1 MIRLPRMLVLV
12 VSHAVLVQIITYAM
26 RPTLSYAVLDAG
38 ASPAILGIISAAFA
52 FPGLLLALPAG
63 HALDRFGERF
73 LLVLGPLSLIGAAL
87 LAVIADSSIVLLI
100 LATAL
105 LGMGH
110 LLSLIGQ
117 QAMVANTTRSGRFDS
132 VFGMYTFGASLGQT
146 LGPLLLILP
155 GGSATTPPLQLIFL
169 VCGGISVVMLL
180 LSAFMRSSVRER
192 LESAPGMLRTAAV
205 LIRTPGLPQSLI
217 ATSIVM
223 SSLDIFLAYMP
234 ALGHERGIS
243 AAAVSTML
251 VARSMFSMLSR
262 LFLGRMVRAFGRRKL
277 LVWTIALAAVTLG
290 SVALPVPV
298 IWLVVLS
305 AAYGFVIG
313 TCQPIT
319 MSWVSE
325 LAPPGT
331 RGLAMSMRLASNRFG
346 QTVLPAT
353 VGILAATTGAAGVLV
368 STGALLVGAA
378 WSSSAV
384 PNAADPGE
392 TDDSLDPDAN

>member
-1 MIRLPRMLVLV
+1 M
-12 VSHAVLVQIITYAM
+12 
-26 RPTLSYAVLDAG
+26 
-38 ASPAILGIISAAFA
+38 GIISAAFA

-262 LFLGRMVRAFGRRKL
+262 LFLGRMVRAFGRHKL

-353 VGILAATTGAAGVLV
+353 VGQTVLPATVGILAATTGAAGVLV

-378 WSSSAV
+378 WSSSTV